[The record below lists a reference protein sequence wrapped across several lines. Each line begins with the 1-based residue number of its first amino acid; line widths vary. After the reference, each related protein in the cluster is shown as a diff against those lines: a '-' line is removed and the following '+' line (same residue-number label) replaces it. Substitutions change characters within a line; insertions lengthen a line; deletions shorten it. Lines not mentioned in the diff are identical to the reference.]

1 MTDCQLY
8 LQDEEFR
15 RERERCEEVLDQ
27 QLPGILSDINNILY
41 NEVMLDLTLV
51 HLITFSKYIT
61 T

>member
-15 RERERCEEVLDQ
+15 REKERCEEVLDQ
-27 QLPGILSDINNILY
+27 QLPGFLSDINNILY

-51 HLITFSKYIT
+51 HLITFS
-61 T
+61 

>member
-15 RERERCEEVLDQ
+15 REKERCEEVLDQ
-27 QLPGILSDINNILY
+27 QLPGFLSDINNILY